1 VDGTPSPT
9 FAGDE
14 RRRHGE
20 KQRGRRE
27 MEVMAKL

>member
-20 KQRGRRE
+20 TQGKK
-27 MEVMAKL
+27 MEVMA